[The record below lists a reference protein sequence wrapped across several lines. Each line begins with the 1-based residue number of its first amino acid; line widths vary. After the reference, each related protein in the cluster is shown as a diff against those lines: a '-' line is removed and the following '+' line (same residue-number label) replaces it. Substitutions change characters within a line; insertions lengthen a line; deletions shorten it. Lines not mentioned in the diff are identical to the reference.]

1 MTIEKVL
8 ESIDALVPNSN
19 TDEEKIMWL
28 SRVDWMIKRHIV
40 DAYEG
45 ANKRNAVDEF
55 IGQRKK
61 EHREAVFEYM
71 RSNDVSWEEAMNA
84 IPYEEISYEEA
95 KAHVEATRN
104 DLFFCG
110 YDGSTPRETV
120 LLAKEPYD
128 ELYLHY
134 LEAQIYKYRREYDA
148 YNNAIED
155 FHAVYEA
162 FGNAWHRTHM
172 PLGGGDFV

>member
-28 SRVDWMIKRHIV
+28 SRVDRMITEHIFK
-40 DAYEG
+40 AYKGGEDT
-45 ANKRNAVDEF
+45 AFA
-55 IGQRKK
+55 
-61 EHREAVFEYM
+61 
-71 RSNDVSWEEAMNA
+71 
-84 IPYEEISYEEA
+84 
-95 KAHVEATRN
+95 
-104 DLFFCG
+104 G